1 MAQVQNTKHPRVFLF
16 CELGTLGTS
25 PCFFRFANVL
35 VHSCQTNKRGNGE
48 EKRGK
53 KGALFHKKRGNKG
66 AKKRGN
72 ALRAA
77 YSDEQF
83 IFFFIH
89 FSNAENINY
98 IEGTA
103 QGFSR

>member
-1 MAQVQNTKHPRVFLF
+1 LTKITHL
-16 CELGTLGTS
+16 
-25 PCFFRFANVL
+25 
-35 VHSCQTNKRGNGE
+35 HSCQTYKRGNGE

-53 KGALFHKKRGNKG
+53 KGAFFHKKRGNKG

-77 YSDEQF
+77 VSDEQF
-83 IFFFIH
+83 IFFFFHI
-89 FSNAENINY
+89 SNAENINY

-103 QGFSR
+103 QGFFTLILKNFTKKSGSG